1 MKRRVSIRPEAQR
14 DIRDA
19 VAWYESRE
27 QGVGMRFKSEFG
39 TTSKR
44 IGENAL
50 MFPAIDSRVR
60 RALLRSFPY
69 SVYFTVEASSVV
81 ILAVLHQ
88 HRHPEAWKTRS

>member
-14 DIRDA
+14 DISEA
-19 VAWYESRE
+19 AAWYERRE
-27 QGVGMRFKSEFG
+27 QGIGMRFKNEVR
-39 TTSKR
+39 TTSRR

-60 RALLRSFPY
+60 RAVLRGFPY
-69 SVYFTVEASSVV
+69 SVYFIVEANSVI

-88 HRHPEAWKTRS
+88 HRHPETWKTRS